1 MDESS
6 DSEEAIEQKSKPRW
20 MKWVW
25 AAAAVALV
33 LILVF
38 VWIVPSVKK
47 KNYYWAPMD
56 RQLAYYNNRSTDVV
70 EATQLFSASY
80 IKPSLVKNY
89 LEEIS
94 DYTGMSLT
102 SETTKS
108 KYQSID
114 DNIGNDWQIELTLN
128 SASKMTKEELA
139 KGQETFRELFTHKD
153 LDEIDKYL
161 KDSSKIQKLTDEI
174 NADLK
179 NNNSDKQVDVKAT
192 KKFLKASKKYDEA
205 VYKMHK
211 AKFSEGYRASFT
223 SKVTGSANS
232 MQFDPKD
239 CLFIRIN
246 GKWCMLNPETFEPM
260 DIGLPTFQQQ
270 SSSGSGNPILDQSDQ
285 YAQAFQQAYGLGKSD
300 SQALGALATL
310 SDLYQAYED
319 AAYPTY
325 EDKVLHKLD
334 QIQFAAAF

>member
-1 MDESS
+1 
-6 DSEEAIEQKSKPRW
+6 

-56 RQLAYYNNRSTDVV
+56 WQLAYYNNRSTDVV

-102 SETTKS
+102 SETAKS

-153 LDEIDKYL
+153 LDEIDK
-161 KDSSKIQKLTDEI
+161 
-174 NADLK
+174 
-179 NNNSDKQVDVKAT
+179 
-192 KKFLKASKKYDEA
+192 
-205 VYKMHK
+205 
-211 AKFSEGYRASFT
+211 
-223 SKVTGSANS
+223 
-232 MQFDPKD
+232 
-239 CLFIRIN
+239 
-246 GKWCMLNPETFEPM
+246 
-260 DIGLPTFQQQ
+260 
-270 SSSGSGNPILDQSDQ
+270 
-285 YAQAFQQAYGLGKSD
+285 
-300 SQALGALATL
+300 
-310 SDLYQAYED
+310 
-319 AAYPTY
+319 
-325 EDKVLHKLD
+325 
-334 QIQFAAAF
+334 